1 MLDVSRPGDS
11 GLCGTNREAARIP
24 LRSCRRAVCV
34 IALWMLLIA
43 TGQAWAQDPA
53 GQSST
58 SGSTNSAT
66 QAQPASTSAVASAP
80 ADKAMM
86 IPTDT
91 TSVIEIMGIWMI
103 PYIIASVI
111 FVWFT
116 LERLVVLRRGRV
128 IPKRF
133 VQSFM
138 ENLKAGKLDQA
149 AALSLCEKN
158 DSPIAQLFIGGLR
171 KWGRP
176 GIEVE
181 QAIIDGGERQVSKLR
196 KHVRALNTISV
207 IMPMVGLFGTVVGMV
222 QSFNELA
229 IAASTGNNALLA
241 AGISVA
247 LLTTAFGLA
256 IAIPALTIYIYFQ
269 GKVEALVMEMDELAN
284 NVAYY
289 VSAEYLQTLTTAP
302 PAPAPA
308 PARPKATRPVEKPAT
323 MPASVES

>member
-1 MLDVSRPGDS
+1 MLDVCKLGVS
-11 GLCGTNREAARIP
+11 GLCRTNLGVARRTLQICCRALVVFALTTIAVGFNQARADAPPKGTV
-24 LRSCRRAVCV
+24 S
-34 IALWMLLIA
+34 
-43 TGQAWAQDPA
+43 A
-53 GQSST
+53 GSS
-58 SGSTNSAT
+58 NAAT
-66 QAQPASTSAVASAP
+66 QSQPASGSVE
-80 ADKAMM
+80 DGDQKKLM

-91 TSVIEIMGIWMI
+91 ASVIEIMGPWMV

-133 VQSFM
+133 VKEFL
-138 ENLKAGKLDQA
+138 ENLKGGKLDQA
-149 AALSLCEKN
+149 TAIGLCEKN
-158 DSPIAQLFIGGLR
+158 DSPIAQLFICGLR

-256 IAIPALTIYIYFQ
+256 IAIPALTTYIYFM
-269 GKVEALVMEMDELAN
+269 GRVEALVLEMDEFAN
-284 NVAYY
+284 EVAYFA
-289 VSAEYLQTLTTAP
+289 SAEYLQSVTVTAP
-302 PAPAPA
+302 RTKPTRSVAEKSVAVPAA
-308 PARPKATRPVEKPAT
+308 
-323 MPASVES
+323 VES